1 MTGDAVRITLLV
13 TGILEKLAVPYAV
26 GGSLSSSV
34 HGVMRATMDVDIIA
48 DLRRE
53 QIPDFIQALG
63 SAFYTDEQ
71 MISDAIEHR
80 SSFNLIHLETA
91 YKVDVF
97 IPKNRLFDT
106 LQIQRSTLTCVS
118 SEDDAAI
125 LVTSPED
132 IILAKLEWYRLGDE
146 VSDRQWRDALG
157 VLHIKRGTLDI
168 EYLKDMSKNLGIA
181 DLLEKLLNEEKD

>member
-13 TGILEKLAVPYAV
+13 TGILEKLAIPYAV

-97 IPKNRLFDT
+97 IHKNRLFDT
-106 LQIQRSTLTCVS
+106 L
-118 SEDDAAI
+118 
-125 LVTSPED
+125 
-132 IILAKLEWYRLGDE
+132 
-146 VSDRQWRDALG
+146 
-157 VLHIKRGTLDI
+157 
-168 EYLKDMSKNLGIA
+168 
-181 DLLEKLLNEEKD
+181 